1 MCCGRNMNQTAG
13 PAKSPRTPPPI
24 QVQPIS
30 TMPSPA
36 PYRAVQPQFE
46 YTGKT
51 ALTVVSPLTG
61 KSYRFAQ
68 PGAQLSVDDRDR
80 QWIAFIPNL
89 KRCG

>member
-1 MCCGRNMNQTAG
+1 MNQTAS
-13 PAKSPRTPPPI
+13 SPRPPQIPARIQAPPPSAI
-24 QVQPIS
+24 
-30 TMPSPA
+30 PS
-36 PYRAVQPQFE
+36 PYRAVQPKFE

-61 KSYRFAQ
+61 KSYRFAK
-68 PGAQLSVDDRDR
+68 PGEQLPVDDRDR

>member
-1 MCCGRNMNQTAG
+1 MNQTVG
-13 PAKSPRTPPPI
+13 SPRPSRIPPPI

-36 PYRAVQPQFE
+36 PYRAVQPKFE

-61 KSYRFAQ
+61 KNYRFSK
-68 PGAQLSVDDRDR
+68 PGAQLTVDDRDR